1 MKRFFLEV
9 AYKGTDFS
17 GFQKQI
23 NGITI
28 QGEIEKAMHLLE
40 RTEIEL
46 TGSSRTDAGVHA
58 LQNFFHFD
66 VEKVLH
72 PQFIYK
78 MNALLPPGIALKSL
92 REVRSDAHCRFHA
105 LGRKYRY
112 QIYTK
117 KNPFNKDLAYF
128 FPYAVDKEKLREA
141 ASLVKTFT
149 DFTSFSKQKTQVK
162 TFDCEIKS
170 SEWQFENNEFSYHV
184 SANRFLRGMVK
195 GLTGTMLQ
203 IGRGKLDV
211 TDLEKIILAK
221 KNSAADFSVPSHG
234 LFLEEVMFSDSVYF

>member
-28 QGEIEKAMHLLE
+28 QGEIEKAIQILE
-40 RTEIEL
+40 KTAIEL

-66 VEKVLH
+66 FDGTLH
-72 PQFIYK
+72 TQFIYK
-78 MNALLPPGIALKSL
+78 MNAILPASIVLKSL
-92 REVRSDAHCRFHA
+92 REVTYDAHCRFQA
-105 LGRKYRY
+105 LGRQYRY
-112 QIYTK
+112 RLYTQ
-117 KNPFNKDLAYF
+117 KNPFLKDTAYF
-128 FPYAVDKEKLREA
+128 FPYALDQEKLKKSA
-141 ASLVKTFT
+141 DLIKSFV
-149 DFTSFSKQKTQVK
+149 DFTSFSKQKTQVRN
-162 TFDCEIKS
+162 FDCQVKS
-170 SEWQFENNEFSYHV
+170 SEWFFGENEFSYQV

-203 IGRGKLDV
+203 IGRGKLQIS
-211 TDLEKIILAK
+211 DLEKIFLTK
-221 KNSAADFSVPSHG
+221 KNSATDFSVPSHG
-234 LFLEEVMFSDSVYF
+234 LFLEEVLFPDSVYR

>member
-28 QGEIEKAMHLLE
+28 QGEIEKAMLILE
-40 RTEIEL
+40 KTSIEL

-66 VEKVLH
+66 FEGKLH
-72 PQFIYK
+72 SQFIYK
-78 MNALLPPGIALKSL
+78 MNAILPASIVLKSI
-92 REVRSDAHCRFHA
+92 REVKSDAHCRFHA
-105 LGRKYRY
+105 IARNYKY
-112 QIYTK
+112 QIYTQ
-117 KNPFNKDLAYF
+117 KNPFIKDLAYF
-128 FPYAVDKEKLREA
+128 FPYSVNKEKLVEA
-141 ASLVKTFT
+141 ADIIKSFV

-162 TFDCEIKS
+162 TFDCQIEK
-170 SEWQFENNEFSYHV
+170 SEWHFGENEFSYHV

-203 IGRGKLDV
+203 IGRGKLEIN
-211 TDLEKIILAK
+211 DLKKIIMAK
-221 KNSAADFSVPSHG
+221 NNKGANFSVPSHG
-234 LFLEEVMFSDSVYF
+234 LFLEAVNFSESIYL